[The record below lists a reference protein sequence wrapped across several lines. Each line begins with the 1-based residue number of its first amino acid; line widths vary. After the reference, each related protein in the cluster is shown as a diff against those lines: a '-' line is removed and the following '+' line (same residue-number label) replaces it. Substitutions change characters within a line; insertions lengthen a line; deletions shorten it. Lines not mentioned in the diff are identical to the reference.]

1 MSVDYFVSCPLGIES
16 LLAVELNEFGA
27 QNIKESRGGCYCQGD
42 LGLGYKLCLW
52 SRIANRVLTT
62 LGKFSAEN
70 IDELY
75 EGLLTFNWF
84 EHFDV
89 EQTFAIQFS
98 GSIEGL
104 HNSKFGVLR
113 CKDAIADA
121 FMAKEDCR
129 PSIDTKHPDVLFNIR
144 ARRGEVT
151 VSLDMSGES
160 LHRRGYRI
168 NSVTAPLKENL
179 AAAILMRMGWGSGS
193 EKESS
198 LFVDPCCGSGTFL
211 VEACLMAM
219 DIAPGISRERF
230 GFHGWKHHVKALW
243 RTLLQEARERE
254 EKGRASCEIQFK
266 GFDLEE
272 RAVRAAQ
279 RNIASLELEDYIQ
292 VEQSDLEQLDLG
304 QRLGSKPPESGEPLK
319 GVLLTNPPYGER
331 LGEETALQSLY
342 RAIGEQLKAHC
353 AGWQAGI
360 FTGNPGLCVFT
371 GLKAYKKYAF
381 DNGGIASQLLLF
393 DVSEDSVMQ
402 PARKSGELSEGGQM
416 FANRLKK
423 NLRTLGKWAKQ
434 QSLECYRLYDAD
446 IPEYAVAV
454 DIYGERVHVQE
465 YAAPKTVDHGLARRR
480 MRDVREAIPQVLGLP
495 EENCFYKE
503 RKRQK
508 GAEQYQKLSQRGSVE
523 RFAVSEGP
531 AKFWVNL
538 KDYLDSGLFLDHRPL
553 RQTMRETAKGK
564 RVLNLFCYT
573 SSLSVNAAL
582 GGAESVTSVDL
593 SRTYL
598 EWSEENFTLNKLKG
612 KQYRFL
618 RADCR
623 EWLQRC
629 EDEYDVILLDPPSF
643 SNSKRMDGT
652 LDIQRDQV
660 ELVQNCMSRLSD
672 DGVLYFSNNLR
683 SFKLDKTLV
692 NEFQVEDITQKTLDK
707 DFQRKGKIHQCWR
720 ITK

>member
-1 MSVDYFVSCPLGIES
+1 MKVDYFISCPLGVES

-27 QNIKESRGGCYCQGD
+27 ESIKESRGGCYCQGD

-62 LGKFSAEN
+62 IGKFTAEN

-75 EGLLTFNWF
+75 EGLLKFDWE
-84 EHFDV
+84 EHFSV

-121 FMAKEDCR
+121 FMAKEDRR
-129 PSIDTKHPDVLFNIR
+129 PSIDTKYPDVLFNIR
-144 ARRGEVT
+144 ARRGEIT

-160 LHRRGYRI
+160 LHRRGYRLR
-168 NSVTAPLKENL
+168 SVAAPLKENL
-179 AAAILMRMGWGSGS
+179 AAAILMRMGWDGKKSS
-193 EKESS
+193 ETQW
-198 LFVDPCCGSGTFL
+198 FVDPCSGSGTFL
-211 VEACLMAM
+211 VEACLIAM
-219 DIAPGISRERF
+219 DIAPGLSRERF

-243 RTLLQEARERE
+243 RSLLQEARERE
-254 EKGRASCEIQFK
+254 EKGRESCKVKFR

-272 RAVRAAQ
+272 RAVHAAQ
-279 RNIASLELEDYIQ
+279 RNIASLDLEDWIQ
-292 VEQSDLEQLDLG
+292 VEQADLEELDLG
-304 QRLGSKPPESGEPLK
+304 DKLGSLESTN

-342 RAIGEQLKAHC
+342 RAVGQQLKAHC
-353 AGWQAGI
+353 GGWQAGV

-371 GLKAYKKYAF
+371 GLKANKKYAF
-381 DNGGIASQLLLF
+381 DNGGIASQLLVF
-393 DVSEDSVMQ
+393 EVSADSVMQ
-402 PARKSGELSEGGQM
+402 PSRKSGELSEGGRM

-434 QSLECYRLYDAD
+434 QNIECYRLYDAD

-465 YAAPKTVDHGLARRR
+465 YAAPKSVDHGLARRR
-480 MRDVREAIPQVLGLP
+480 MRDVRDAIPQVLGLP

-508 GAEQYQKLSQRGSVE
+508 GTEQYQKLSQRGAVE
-523 RFAVSEGP
+523 RFVVNEGP
-531 AKFWVNL
+531 AKFWINL

-553 RQTMRETAKGK
+553 RKTVRETAKGK

-573 SSLSVNAAL
+573 GSLSVNAAL
-582 GGAESVTSVDL
+582 GGATSVTSVDM

-598 EWSEENFTLNKLKG
+598 EWGEENFTLNKLKG
-612 KQYRFL
+612 NQYQFL

-629 EDEYDVILLDPPSF
+629 TEEYDMILLDPPSF

-660 ELVQNCMSRLSD
+660 ELVQNCMARLSD

-683 SFKLDKTLV
+683 SFKLAKELF
-692 NEFQVEDITQKTLDK
+692 EEYQVEDITQKTLDK
-707 DFQRKGKIHQCWR
+707 DFQRKGKIHRCWQ
-720 ITK
+720 IKK